1 MARRVGSRGREGH
14 HLALTVHGPLGS
26 IDLLVPPGAAATD
39 VAREYAAQAGLG
51 AIPLISTQL
60 GRPLAADLPLVDGG
74 VDSGDVLV
82 ASTPEALAATMA
94 RDTAR
99 MEALVKR
106 IGLAPR

>member
-1 MARRVGSRGREGH
+1 MARQLGGRND

-51 AIPLISTQL
+51 SIPLIYTEL
-60 GRPLAADLPLVDGG
+60 GQPLAADLPLVDGG

-82 ASTPEALAATMA
+82 ASTTLLPVTHRFVSEAPAART
-94 RDTAR
+94 RCNR
-99 MEALVKR
+99 
-106 IGLAPR
+106 